1 MCATYDRPPSLRKG
15 LISLLEIK
23 DSDIRLLSL
32 HQCRHA
38 VDHAIHIGG
47 AFSAT
52 IPMVSLFYGGI
63 IDIDVEQPT
72 AVGQDMFVLSKGHA
86 IATLA
91 SIYADLGYFG
101 MEVLKKSRSITSIL
115 NGHPG
120 PLLPG
125 VHLATGPMGQGVG
138 VAQGLAIAGRR
149 APQFDVYAVTGD
161 GELQEG
167 PVWEAVMYA
176 GFERLENLCVMVD
189 HNGGQLDTVQKLHFP
204 YHDLGRSFAS
214 FGWRVMEVDA
224 TRLAHVHDAL
234 TVFKFGPREGKPTAI
249 ICRSTKGYGG
259 FSSFM
264 NSHKV
269 SITEPMLDQEVALQ
283 ERQRT
288 ARVDAFLDEYNGSVR
303 RGYSDVAE
311 ALGRRAEDMGLRV
324 VRDGDQAIGVEAEP
338 CPVRVRKAPV
348 RNKRIPYRPEKL
360 PEIEVGQ
367 AYAAHKVIEAAMREF
382 AMAEKVVSVDS
393 DLASTSGLQSGVGFV
408 DKSRALNVGVAEAN
422 MMLIGE
428 AFAALGYNAWVST
441 FCPFFDWKI
450 LRRIAVEHQERLEV
464 IEDGGWLSE
473 GHGLDY
479 AMLATAADL
488 DTQANGATHMGND
501 DALIL
506 NEAAHIR
513 IINVSC
519 PRQLLAVMQWVMEG
533 NRGLL
538 YIRILRAPAPALY
551 GADFEFEFGKAY
563 RPRDT
568 EAPQAT
574 LITSGRCVHEAL
586 GAAEQLD
593 AKGIPIEV
601 VDMPSID
608 DEAIRAAH
616 ASGRPVFIAEQNNGY
631 LWSHVRRVLF
641 ASGGTLDTTNLYP
654 INLTGRGEPQYVHSG
669 TYAELA
675 AHFGLDADKLAQ
687 TIERTLS

>member
-1 MCATYDRPPSLRKG
+1 MCATYDRPSLLRHG

-38 VDHAIHIGG
+38 VDRSIHIGG
-47 AFSAT
+47 AYSAT
-52 IPMVSLFYGGI
+52 IPLVSLFYGGI

-86 IATLA
+86 VATLA

-101 MEVLKKSRSITSIL
+101 MEVLENSRSITSVL

-120 PLLPG
+120 PVLPG
-125 VHLATGPMGQGVG
+125 VHLATGPMGQGLG

-149 APQFDVYAVTGD
+149 DPEFDVYAVTGD

-176 GFERLENLCVMVD
+176 GFQRLENLCVMVD
-189 HNGGQLDTVQKLHFP
+189 HNSGQLDTVQKLHFP
-204 YHDLGRSFAS
+204 YHDLGKSFAS
-214 FGWRVMEVDA
+214 FGWRVVEVDA
-224 TRLAHVHDAL
+224 TRLAHVHEAL
-234 TVFKFGPREGKPTAI
+234 TAYKFGPREGKPTVI
-249 ICRSTKGYGG
+249 ICRSTKGHGG

-269 SITEPMLDQEVALQ
+269 SINESLLDQEVALQ
-283 ERQRT
+283 ERHRT
-288 ARVDAFLDEYNGSVR
+288 ARVAAFLRTYERAVGGDQAGVS
-303 RGYSDVAE
+303 E
-311 ALGRRAEDMGLRV
+311 ALERLARDMGLRV
-324 VRDGDQAIGVEAEP
+324 VRDGDRAVDIETQRRD
-338 CPVRVRKAPV
+338 VRVRKAPV
-348 RNKRIPYRPEKL
+348 RDKRIAYREEEL
-360 PEIEVGQ
+360 PDIEVGKS
-367 AYAAHKVIEAAMREF
+367 YAVHKVVEAAMREF
-382 AMAEKVVSVDS
+382 ARAEEVVSVDS
-393 DLASTSGLQSGVGFV
+393 DLASTSGLQAGVGFV
-408 DKSRALNVGVAEAN
+408 DQTRALNVGVAEAN

-428 AFAALGYNAWVST
+428 AFAVLGYNAWVST

-450 LRRIAVEHQERLEV
+450 LRRIAVGHQERLEV

-488 DTQANGATHMGND
+488 ETQANGATHMGND

-506 NEAAHIR
+506 GDAAHIR

-519 PRQLLAVMQWVMEG
+519 PRQLLAVMRWVMEG

-538 YIRILRAPAPALY
+538 YIRVLRAPAPALY
-551 GADFEFEFGKAY
+551 GPDFEFEFGKAY
-563 RPRDT
+563 RPRDAD
-568 EAPQAT
+568 APKAIV
-574 LITSGRCVHEAL
+574 ITSGRMVHEAL

-593 AKGIPIEV
+593 SKGIPIEV

-608 DEAIRAAH
+608 PKAILAAH

-631 LWSHVRRVLF
+631 LWSKVRKVLF
-641 ASGGTLDTTNLYP
+641 AAGGTIDTTNLHP
-654 INLTGRGEPQYVHSG
+654 INLTGGGEPQYVHSG
-669 TYAELA
+669 TYDELA
-675 AHFGLDADKLAQ
+675 AHFGLDADSLAQ